1 MPIPII
7 QHVINLIHKMA
18 DNDGMTDG
26 LKIQNHHGVVLYD
39 SSWIVGG
46 DYEQDEDYEEQD
58 NEEEDDDYLEEEY
71 DKVDPNEL
79 VDILEDNEQELI
91 ASNANPVKVEEDEE
105 QDTDAV
111 KVKDEVQEDY
121 EQEEP
126 PQQEEEE
133 VEEGINEHQALM
145 M

>member
-1 MPIPII
+1 MMIT
-7 QHVINLIHKMA
+7 LKK
-18 DNDGMTDG
+18 ND
-26 LKIQNHHGVVLYD
+26 
-39 SSWIVGG
+39 
-46 DYEQDEDYEEQD
+46 E
-58 NEEEDDDYLEEEY
+58 
-71 DKVDPNEL
+71 VDPNEL
-79 VDILEDNEQELI
+79 VDILKDSKELI

-133 VEEGINEHQALM
+133 VKEGINEHQALM
-145 M
+145 T